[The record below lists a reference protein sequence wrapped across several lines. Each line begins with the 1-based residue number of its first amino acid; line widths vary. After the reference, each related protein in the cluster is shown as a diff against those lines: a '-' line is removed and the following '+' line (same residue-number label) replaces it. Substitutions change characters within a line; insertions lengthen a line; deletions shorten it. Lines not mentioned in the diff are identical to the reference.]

1 LLFLRLDPDV
11 SSSAPLLLGCATAD
25 ERAGWFAALRAA
37 AAADGRATWSDGS
50 HRTPGSAAGSG
61 AERGSGARGSPWG
74 SLRGAGG
81 AGGGTPDSSVDGGG
95 WSVGLGG
102 VGGGG
107 GGGGGGGALDIA
119 GVLDGPR
126 SAEDAARLARAEV
139 EAAVAQLL
147 ALRAATRS
155 EGWTWASATPD
166 KHGIRRASAGVR
178 TRAAAAAAASG
189 GAEARAPRERRRGG
203 GATGAVRASR
213 CEGAVTLPPARV
225 AEILADPLMCPP
237 AQLRPAPLRE
247 SEGARTCILER
258 SRMHGH

>member
-1 LLFLRLDPDV
+1 MLFLRLDPDV
-11 SSSAPLLLGCATAD
+11 SGSAPLLLGCATAD

-37 AAADGRATWSDGS
+37 AAAGGRAPWADGN
-50 HRTPGSAAGSG
+50 HRTPTSAAGGG
-61 AERGSGARGSPWG
+61 AEHGSGARGSPWG

-81 AGGGTPDSSVDGGG
+81 ACGRALDSSVDGGG

-102 VGGGG
+102 VGAG
-107 GGGGGGGALDIA
+107 GGGGGGGALDFA
-119 GVLDGPR
+119 GVLDGPN

-139 EAAVAQLL
+139 EAAVAQVL

-155 EGWTWASATPD
+155 EGWTWAPATPD
-166 KHGIRRASAGVR
+166 GIRRASAGVR
-178 TRAAAAAAASG
+178 TRAAAAAAAAASG
-189 GAEARAPRERRRGG
+189 GAEARAPRERRHGG
-203 GATGAVRASR
+203 GVTGAVRASR

-237 AQLRPAPLRE
+237 APPRSA
-247 SEGARTCILER
+247 SHVLEH